1 MDPSS
6 LTIQIIIII
15 ILVIFSAFFS
25 GCETAFTSSNR
36 IRLRTLA
43 DEGNKRAEK
52 VLNLLD
58 KYDRFIST
66 DLIGNNLVNIMST
79 SIATVMFVNIALHF
93 GWGENIGTTL
103 STIVMTLLVLTFGE
117 VLPKGIAK
125 AMPEKMAMFCYPL
138 IKSLTYIFLPISII
152 FEKLQRV
159 ALRLFKKENKDN
171 SITEDELLTII
182 DEIEEEGK
190 IKPYEKELISSAIK
204 FDDIEVKEIVTPRNE
219 IVAIEQN
226 ASVDEIHNVFKE
238 SKFTRLPVYKDS
250 IDNIIGVL
258 NEKDFYQEL
267 MDLEDH
273 PDKEF
278 KIKDYMKPVHFFY
291 DEAKISIVFRQ
302 FKENKF
308 HLAVV
313 LDQFDGTLGI
323 ITLEDVLEE
332 LVGEIFDENDE
343 IYNETQEIQEGKYVV
358 SGKEMLY
365 DAFDT
370 MEIEIPEDL
379 ENQTVNAWASQNL
392 EHIPVSG
399 DNFLFDDEWKI
410 TILSASK
417 KGAISLRFE
426 KI

>member
-1 MDPSS
+1 MDPS
-6 LTIQIIIII
+6 LIVQIIIII
-15 ILVIFSAFFS
+15 ILIVFSAFFS
-25 GCETAFTSSNR
+25 GCETAFTSANK
-36 IRLRTLA
+36 IRLKTLA

-52 VLNLLD
+52 VLNMLE

-79 SIATVMFVNIALHF
+79 SIATVLFIKIALDNH
-93 GWGENIGTTL
+93 WDENVGTTL
-103 STIVMTLLVLTFGE
+103 STIVMTILVLTFGE

-138 IKSLTYIFLPISII
+138 IKFLTYVFLPISII
-152 FEKLQRV
+152 FEKMQKL
-159 ALRLFKKENKDN
+159 ALRLFKGKKEN
-171 SITEDELLTII
+171 SFTEDELLTII

-204 FDDIEVKEIVTPRNE
+204 FDDIEVKEIVTPRKE
-219 IVAIEQN
+219 IVAISDE
-226 ASVDEIHNVFKE
+226 ATIEEIHDVFKE
-238 SKFTRLPVYKDS
+238 SKFTRLPIYNGT
-250 IDNIIGVL
+250 IDNIIGIL
-258 NEKDFYQEL
+258 NEKDFYQEI
-267 MDLEDH
+267 MDREDN
-273 PDKEF
+273 PNKEF
-278 KIKDYMKPVHFFY
+278 NVKEIMQPIHFFY

-308 HLAVV
+308 HMAVV
-313 LDQFDGTLGI
+313 LDQYDGTLGL

-332 LVGEIFDENDE
+332 LVGEIFDESDE
-343 IYNETQEIQEGKYVV
+343 IFEETQEVQEGQFVV
-358 SGKEMLY
+358 AGKEMLF

-370 MEIEIPEDL
+370 MEIEISDDL

-392 EHIPVSG
+392 GHIPFSG
-399 DNFLFDDEWKI
+399 DNFLYNDEWKI
-410 TILSASK
+410 TILSANK